1 MKTLILAAT
10 AALFAAPAMAQ
21 TATPAPLNV
30 EIPELER
37 VTADPTCG
45 GKPALAQQAF
55 CVTTTQA
62 GIGAVVDAYSAAFS
76 QQGWLA
82 AGGSDNLVIY
92 VKRKPEGGCDSFQM
106 MAFADDTRIAAPGA
120 PAWLAFASIP
130 GDVCAASAAAP
141 AATSEAG
148 PPAPQS

>member
-1 MKTLILAAT
+1 MKTLILAAV
-10 AALFAAPAMAQ
+10 AALCVTPAMAQ
-21 TATPAPLNV
+21 TAPAPTPLNV

-45 GKPALAQQAF
+45 GKAALAQQAF

-82 AGGSDNLVIY
+82 AGGDDNLIIY
-92 VKRKPEGGCDSFQM
+92 IKRKPDGGCDGFQM
-106 MAFADDTRIAAPGA
+106 LAFADDTRLAAPGA
-120 PAWLAFASIP
+120 PAWLAFATIP
-130 GDVCAASAAAP
+130 GNVCAAQT
-141 AATSEAG
+141 AT
-148 PPAPQS
+148 PQ

>member
-10 AALFAAPAMAQ
+10 AALFAAPALAQ

-45 GKPALAQQAF
+45 GKAALAQQAF

-62 GIGAVVDAYSAAFS
+62 GVGAVVDAYSAAFS

-92 VKRKPEGGCDSFQM
+92 VKRKPEGGCDGFQM
-106 MAFADDTRIAAPGA
+106 LAFADDTRLAAPGA
-120 PAWLAFASIP
+120 PAWLAFANIP
-130 GDVCAASAAAP
+130 GDVCAAAP
-141 AATSEAG
+141 APVTPAQEAG